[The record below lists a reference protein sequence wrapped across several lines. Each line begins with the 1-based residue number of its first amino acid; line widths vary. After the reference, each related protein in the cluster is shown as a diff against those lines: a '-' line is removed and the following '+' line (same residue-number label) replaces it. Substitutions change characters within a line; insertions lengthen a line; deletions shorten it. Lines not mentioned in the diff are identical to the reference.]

1 MRGWILCIG
10 RYRYTAHDSF
20 LARGEERI
28 VIRLSGDVRSH
39 ADCVVSGGRSIK
51 AFRRLRL
58 SPSAFSSRVD
68 HDEDDNCNDQ

>member
-1 MRGWILCIG
+1 MRVWILRSG
-10 RYRYTAHDSF
+10 GYRYTAHDSF
-20 LARGEERI
+20 LTRGEEGI